1 MYIYSIIFIE
11 DQLIKEVTMTNTW
24 TNRAIIKRYFS
35 GMIGLEYELIA
46 EDLERSNKYR
56 YENTVF
62 VQEIKRVL
70 DEFCKQLTPELKDMY
85 VSKYKENKPFTE
97 FYNVVAPT
105 GYIMALNKE
114 LNALTSKIERP
125 KERLYA

>member
-1 MYIYSIIFIE
+1 
-11 DQLIKEVTMTNTW
+11 MTNTW

-35 GMIGLEYELIA
+35 GMIGLECELIA

-97 FYNVVAPT
+97 FYSVVAPT

>member
-1 MYIYSIIFIE
+1 
-11 DQLIKEVTMTNTW
+11 MTNTW

-35 GMIGLEYELIA
+35 GMIGLECELIA

-85 VSKYKENKPFTE
+85 VSKSKENRQFIE
-97 FYNVVAPT
+97 FYTVVAPA
-105 GYIMALNKE
+105 GYIMSLNKE
-114 LNALTSKIERP
+114 LNQIVSQIERP
-125 KERLYA
+125 RERLYA

>member
-1 MYIYSIIFIE
+1 MA
-11 DQLIKEVTMTNTW
+11 TTW
-24 TNRAIIKRYFS
+24 TNRTILKRYFS
-35 GMIGLEYELIA
+35 GMTDLECELI
-46 EDLERSNKYR
+46 EQDSERSNKYR
-56 YENTVF
+56 HENTVF

-85 VSKYKENKPFTE
+85 VSKYKENKPFIE

-114 LNALTSKIERP
+114 LNALVSKIERP
-125 KERLYA
+125 KERLYV

>member
-11 DQLIKEVTMTNTW
+11 YPLIREVTMTNTW
-24 TNRAIIKRYFS
+24 TNREIIKRYFS
-35 GMIGLEYELIA
+35 GMIDLECELI
-46 EDLERSNKYR
+46 EQDLERSNKYR
-56 YENTVF
+56 HENTVF

-85 VSKYKENKPFTE
+85 VSKYKENTPFIE

-114 LNALTSKIERP
+114 LNKIVSQIERP
-125 KERLYA
+125 QERLYA

>member
-1 MYIYSIIFIE
+1 MYIYSMIFIE
-11 DQLIKEVTMTNTW
+11 YQLIREVTMTNTW

-35 GMIGLEYELIA
+35 RMIDLECELI
-46 EDLERSNKYR
+46 EQGLERSNNYR
-56 YENTVF
+56 DGNTVF

-70 DEFCKQLTPELKDMY
+70 DEFCEQVTLELKDMY
-85 VSKYKENKPFTE
+85 VSKYKENKPFIE

-105 GYIMALNKE
+105 GYIMALNKQ
-114 LNALTSKIERP
+114 LNQIVSKIERP